1 MKLTTVIFTGAVLA
15 TSLLARDHTALNGTW
30 TLEPTQSD
38 FGGQPVIQTGTVTIN
53 ERQGDITVS
62 RNFSYEGNGETF
74 FYKDMV
80 DSENGATIKTSKDMK
95 SKARWDHD
103 VLRVTTTQAGVVTT
117 ESYTRAPNGTMTANV
132 MKPGGKPITLVFVRK

>member
-1 MKLTTVIFTGAVLA
+1 MLA
-15 TSLLARDHTALNGTW
+15 TCLLARDHTALNGTW

-103 VLRVTTTQAGVVTT
+103 VLRVTTTQSGVVTT
-117 ESYTRAPNGTMTANV
+117 ESYTLAPNGTMTANV
-132 MKPGGKPITLVFVRK
+132 MKPGSKPITLVFVRK